1 MKEQTT
7 RTKGNEKLWLG
18 LGLVAGLAA
27 GRMLWRR
34 WRLRQ
39 ASPLK
44 REDEVGVALVTGA
57 SSGIGEAY
65 ARRLAREGYNLVLV
79 ARREARLRALADELA
94 QRYGVEASI
103 FVVDLADPAGLEDLE
118 ALIARM
124 PDLLLLVNNAGFGIP
139 GDFAAND
146 IEHMEAMIRVHVLA
160 TVRLTRAA
168 LGIMLAQGR
177 GAIVNV
183 SSVAAFYP
191 IPGGVT
197 YGATKS
203 YLNAFT
209 ESLHQELVGTGV
221 RVQALCP
228 GFTRTDFQKTADIAS
243 MGIPGFLW
251 LSPEVVVEK
260 SLRDLRDGRVISV
273 PGWGYRALILI
284 SRLIPR
290 QALYV
295 LGRWIR
301 AIRGGSEEAFDGF
314 PRRTYGDLR
323 ELLEDVRYMWQHR
336 AQIRAVMRLLEP
348 SFRERLM
355 LAVTQ
360 VNGCRYCAQH
370 HAKLA
375 LEGGLSQEEIA
386 DLLDGV
392 VDQCPPYE
400 MTAIFYAQHWADQEG
415 IPDPAAWQKLISFYG
430 LEKAEA
436 IEIILRM
443 IKIGNYAGNT
453 FDYILYRISGGRWGN
468 VRERE

>member
-1 MKEQTT
+1 
-7 RTKGNEKLWLG
+7 
-18 LGLVAGLAA
+18 
-27 GRMLWRR
+27 
-34 WRLRQ
+34 
-39 ASPLK
+39 
-44 REDEVGVALVTGA
+44 
-57 SSGIGEAY
+57 
-65 ARRLAREGYNLVLV
+65 
-79 ARREARLRALADELA
+79 
-94 QRYGVEASI
+94 
-103 FVVDLADPAGLEDLE
+103 
-118 ALIARM
+118 
-124 PDLLLLVNNAGFGIP
+124 
-139 GDFAAND
+139 
-146 IEHMEAMIRVHVLA
+146 
-160 TVRLTRAA
+160 
-168 LGIMLAQGR
+168 
-177 GAIVNV
+177 
-183 SSVAAFYP
+183 
-191 IPGGVT
+191 
-197 YGATKS
+197 
-203 YLNAFT
+203 
-209 ESLHQELVGTGV
+209 
-221 RVQALCP
+221 
-228 GFTRTDFQKTADIAS
+228 

>member
-221 RVQALCP
+221 RVQA
-228 GFTRTDFQKTADIAS
+228 IVS
-243 MGIPGFLW
+243 W
-251 LSPEVVVEK
+251 LHP
-260 SLRDLRDGRVISV
+260 
-273 PGWGYRALILI
+273 
-284 SRLIPR
+284 
-290 QALYV
+290 
-295 LGRWIR
+295 
-301 AIRGGSEEAFDGF
+301 
-314 PRRTYGDLR
+314 
-323 ELLEDVRYMWQHR
+323 H
-336 AQIRAVMRLLEP
+336 
-348 SFRERLM
+348 
-355 LAVTQ
+355 
-360 VNGCRYCAQH
+360 
-370 HAKLA
+370 
-375 LEGGLSQEEIA
+375 
-386 DLLDGV
+386 
-392 VDQCPPYE
+392 
-400 MTAIFYAQHWADQEG
+400 
-415 IPDPAAWQKLISFYG
+415 
-430 LEKAEA
+430 
-436 IEIILRM
+436 
-443 IKIGNYAGNT
+443 
-453 FDYILYRISGGRWGN
+453 
-468 VRERE
+468 